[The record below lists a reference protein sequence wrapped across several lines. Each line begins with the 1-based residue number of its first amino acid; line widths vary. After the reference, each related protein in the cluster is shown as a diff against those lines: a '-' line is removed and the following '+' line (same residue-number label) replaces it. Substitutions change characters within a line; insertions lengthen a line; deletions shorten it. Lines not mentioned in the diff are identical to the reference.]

1 VKQKQTQASDH
12 SPQGEHDK
20 QKHHGC
26 IVNHV
31 VSKVPPQCVMTL
43 SIILATWSLRKE
55 MGLGQRGLRFR
66 CGRLDLVDD
75 QVDLREVDL
84 WEVDLWEPDLWELD
98 LWELDL

>member
-1 VKQKQTQASDH
+1 
-12 SPQGEHDK
+12 
-20 QKHHGC
+20 
-26 IVNHV
+26 
-31 VSKVPPQCVMTL
+31 
-43 SIILATWSLRKE
+43 

-98 LWELDL
+98 LWELDSRELDVWELDLPHTLDRRLCGRLARSRA